1 MEISIHSIVLG
12 MVQTNCYLITNE
24 DTKET
29 VIVDPAGEAGQ
40 IVPLS
45 DSHGIKPV
53 AVA

>member
-29 VIVDPAGEAGQ
+29 VIVDPA
-40 IVPLS
+40 VRRT
-45 DSHGIKPV
+45 DC
-53 AVA
+53 AVILTVMA